1 MVIFFIKIKIVT
13 DMQFEMNHKVGTDYS
28 TVKFDAR
35 NFDTIKFKLSVIESF
50 ENSFS
55 RLGGKFQDDY
65 SWKFPAFITS
75 EVIQEIIRNTC
86 FVCGGLM
93 EDSTAF
99 QNSNVL
105 FNDFGD
111 DAGSRGTTQSR
122 VGPAQQIKVR
132 KCKSCGH
139 SHT

>member
-1 MVIFFIKIKIVT
+1 
-13 DMQFEMNHKVGTDYS
+13 MQFEMNHKVGTDYS

-93 EDSTAF
+93 QDGIAVVNHKITVESFDSAVDTYE
-99 QNSNVL
+99 
-105 FNDFGD
+105 
-111 DAGSRGTTQSR
+111 GTIEYPDTKSLK
-122 VGPAQQIKVR
+122 QISVR
-132 KCKSCGH
+132 KCTACGH